1 MKMRGDWKIDRA
13 AQAIDY
19 DGDIVSLLSV
29 DAIKSGVPIPAPSAP
44 KKQPPP
50 PQKIAPN
57 PPLSSFSFSVL
68 FTFFLFFFSKR
79 LSQWSTSE
87 TRPRVHFSR
96 NSGLARRIF
105 YQHSKPEHFPSLVAN
120 FSILLPRVCVMAW
133 TLGISVW
140 RALDEAFLQIHKP
153 KNICLQKHDM
163 SSSAT
168 AINET
173 LNRTE
178 RKLVE

>member
-68 FTFFLFFFSKR
+68 FTFQRGAHLR
-79 LSQWSTSE
+79 QADQ
-87 TRPRVHFSR
+87 VH
-96 NSGLARRIF
+96 N
-105 YQHSKPEHFPSLVAN
+105 
-120 FSILLPRVCVMAW
+120 
-133 TLGISVW
+133 
-140 RALDEAFLQIHKP
+140 
-153 KNICLQKHDM
+153 
-163 SSSAT
+163 AT
-168 AINET
+168 Y
-173 LNRTE
+173 
-178 RKLVE
+178 K